1 MTAVKTGPRTCSVAR
16 TLEVIGEKWALL
28 AIREVFLGARRFE
41 EIVANTG
48 APRDTLA
55 IRLRT
60 LVAHGILARR
70 RYSDHPPRDEYV
82 LTDAGRDLYPVII
95 SLMQWGDRHRPLDS
109 GPPMVLD
116 HDGNH
121 RLEPQ
126 WDCAKCGTHIDPHDV
141 TRAVP

>member
-1 MTAVKTGPRTCSVAR
+1 MTAVRTGPRTCSVAR
-16 TLEVIGEKWALL
+16 TLEVVGEKWALL

-41 EIVANTG
+41 EMVAHTG

-95 SLMQWGDRHRPLDS
+95 SLMQWGDRHLPLDS

-116 HDGNH
+116 HDCNH

-126 WDCAKCGTHIDPHDV
+126 WDCARCGQRIDPHDV
-141 TRAVP
+141 SRATS